1 MGSNTKPNETE
12 RQNEQ
17 NLNESQ
23 LRNDHAQYGQSE
35 SGRPSTI
42 DADTLER
49 QRQELAA
56 ERERQKI
63 IERKNAENYFKSA
76 NPNATITDQSV
87 GAIASFNPNDTRP
100 QAAEF
105 WNYTDSEL
113 NEYGYF

>member
-1 MGSNTKPNETE
+1 MGSNTQSNEIE

-17 NLNESQ
+17 NFNEPQ
-23 LRNDHAQYGQSE
+23 PRDDHAQYGQSE
-35 SGRPSTI
+35 SGRASTI

-56 ERERQKI
+56 ERERAAR
-63 IERKNAENYFKSA
+63 IERQNAENYFKSA
-76 NPNATITDQSV
+76 NPNATITDQSI